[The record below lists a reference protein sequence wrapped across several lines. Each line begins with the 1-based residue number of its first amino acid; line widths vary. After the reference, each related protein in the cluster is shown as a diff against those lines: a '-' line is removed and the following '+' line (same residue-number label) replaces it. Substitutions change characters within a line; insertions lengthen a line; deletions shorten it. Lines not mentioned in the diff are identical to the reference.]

1 MHVFVFQAN
10 VFATRETFLGLR
22 ATIVCMFVPVFELND
37 LLTVL
42 AWLRPERAPRL
53 MTLKFSLVELD
64 LTVLTDDLSVRF
76 LVMFFLLSL
85 SHNVT
90 TLSTLVIVPGA
101 SHLVEAELAHFDLFL
116 AGATLLARLITCW

>member
-1 MHVFVFQAN
+1 
-10 VFATRETFLGLR
+10 
-22 ATIVCMFVPVFELND
+22 MFVPVFELND

-116 AGATLLARLITCW
+116 AGATLLARLIACW